1 MTRKFLIIFFLILE
15 VFCLPCLASEFDGQE
30 ALDRLYESAPTEV
43 TDQFS
48 EDQLTTTSISDVID
62 PIAIV
67 DLLTSNLVSN
77 LEENFV
83 MMISVIGVLVLIG
96 VYDSLRDSFASKGTE
111 RIADF
116 FCAATISLI
125 ICPPLM
131 DRAGELSKVI
141 CELSDYLELSLPV
154 LTGLLAASGH
164 TGSAGILHFFIYH
177 AASLAGSLFSNILLP
192 LAGAYMSIGIAAS
205 ITENNGLR
213 NLTSSI
219 RTVTTRTMVFFCTVF
234 TALLSLQGMIS
245 GAGDTLSRRT
255 LKLAVSSFLPVAGNL
270 MAESVDTFMSGV
282 GVIRSVAGVFGVMV
296 IFYLI
301 IVPIIKTLSNFLL
314 IKISSLIGDMIGTP
328 RIRALLT
335 VVADGYGMILS
346 IAAGVGII
354 FIICMAFLLIIGGGV

>member
-1 MTRKFLIIFFLILE
+1 MVRKFFLLILLILE
-15 VFCLPCLASEFDGQE
+15 LVCLPCIASEFDGQD
-30 ALDRLYESAPTEV
+30 ALNRLYESAPAEV
-43 TDQFS
+43 TEQLS
-48 EDQLTTTSISDVID
+48 EDQLTADTISDAID
-62 PIAIV
+62 PISIV
-67 DLLTSNLVSN
+67 NLMTSNLVSN
-77 LEENFV
+77 LQENLV

-96 VYDSLRDSFASKGTE
+96 VYDSLRDSFAAKGTE

-116 FCAATISLI
+116 FCAATISLM

-131 DRAGELSKVI
+131 ERAGELSKVI
-141 CELSDYLELSLPV
+141 CELADYLELSLPV

-177 AASLAGSLFSNILLP
+177 AASLAGSLFSDILLP
-192 LAGAYMSIGIAAS
+192 LSGAYMSIGIAAA
-205 ITENNGLR
+205 ITENNGLK

-219 RTVTTRTMVFFCTVF
+219 RTVTTRAMVFFCTIF
-234 TALLSLQGMIS
+234 TALLSLQGIIS

-282 GVIRSVAGVFGVMV
+282 GVIRSVAGVFGVIV
-296 IFYLI
+296 VFYLI
-301 IVPIIKTLSNFLL
+301 IVPIIKTVSNFLL
-314 IKISSLIGDMIGTP
+314 IKITSFVGDMVGTP

-354 FIICMAFLLIIGGGV
+354 FIICMAFLLIIGGGT